1 MDEKLFNPSL
11 LYDLDFSTTSC
22 TFKPTLGPKEP
33 GEGLVMR
40 PLERSDYAK
49 GFLNLLS
56 QLTKV
61 GSVDGEQFVEQ
72 FERMKKSSNHYVVVI
87 EDVIRS
93 RIVASATLLVEYKF
107 IHGAAMRGR
116 IEDLVV
122 SDRMRGK
129 QLGKLL
135 VETLLKLA
143 VKLGCY
149 KLSLDADD
157 QVKSFYEKFGF
168 RDGATLFMQLRFFD

>member
-49 GFLNLLS
+49 GDAKTKPRKLIELWVGTGFLNLLS

-61 GSVDGEQFVEQ
+61 GSVDGEQFVGT
-72 FERMKKSSNHYVVVI
+72 
-87 EDVIRS
+87 D
-93 RIVASATLLVEYKF
+93 
-107 IHGAAMRGR
+107 
-116 IEDLVV
+116 
-122 SDRMRGK
+122 
-129 QLGKLL
+129 
-135 VETLLKLA
+135 
-143 VKLGCY
+143 
-149 KLSLDADD
+149 
-157 QVKSFYEKFGF
+157 
-168 RDGATLFMQLRFFD
+168 